1 MKTCHDQ
8 AIELLKKLNPSLADA
23 IALAPLERQAEASIL
38 AAAFFSSEFKDLC
51 LSELQLPHEQTRSWF
66 ESSLPHQPEIQTVD
80 ELKDWFRQSSQHV
93 IQAIG
98 VILNPSH
105 NPQSA
110 ALIEEVVV
118 AIKITS
124 WINQLGEKPAS
135 FSLLPLALID
145 EFMFDIETI
154 KLNQT
159 VPESLARAL
168 AVLMGEARQSFVRLY
183 HHLNQFDSS
192 LRLAIYA
199 GVKFHEG
206 LLDEI
211 IWAKFELFSSVQEV
225 SSLRRKFMTFKA
237 RRFLRKNK

>member
-1 MKTCHDQ
+1 MKYCHEQ
-8 AIELLKKLNPSLADA
+8 AVELLKKHNPSLADA

-38 AAAFFSSEFKDLC
+38 AAAFFSSEFKDQC
-51 LSELQLPHEQTRSWF
+51 LSELQLPRENTRSWF
-66 ESSLPHQPEIQTVD
+66 EPSLQNQPEILTVE
-80 ELKDWFRQSSQHV
+80 ELKSWFKQSSQHV
-93 IQAIG
+93 IQAVG
-98 VILNPSH
+98 VFLNPSH
-105 NPQSA
+105 NPQITT
-110 ALIEEVVV
+110 LIEELVV
-118 AIKITS
+118 AIKITT
-124 WINQLGEKPAS
+124 WINQLGHKPTT
-135 FSLLPLALID
+135 FSLLPSSLID
-145 EFMFDIETI
+145 EFTLEIENI
-154 KLNQT
+154 KSIQK

-199 GVKFHEG
+199 GVKFHEA

-237 RRFLRKNK
+237 KRFLRKNK